1 MVEILCPHCE
11 GELELDDDASGEFE
25 CPLCDGKF
33 EWNVEV
39 EESFDDTVTHTENR
53 IVPSQGFNKMDTGA
67 KVVAGVYVGYKAVQ
81 TADRAIG
88 VLISVIFLIFF
99 VFLMLIYLFFG
110 PIR

>member
-33 EWNVEV
+33 EWNVEE

-53 IVPSQGFNKMDTGA
+53 IVPSQGFDKMDTNA

-81 TADRAIG
+81 TVDRAIR
-88 VLISVIFLIFF
+88 VSISVIFLVFF
-99 VFLMLIYLFFG
+99 VILMFIYLFFG